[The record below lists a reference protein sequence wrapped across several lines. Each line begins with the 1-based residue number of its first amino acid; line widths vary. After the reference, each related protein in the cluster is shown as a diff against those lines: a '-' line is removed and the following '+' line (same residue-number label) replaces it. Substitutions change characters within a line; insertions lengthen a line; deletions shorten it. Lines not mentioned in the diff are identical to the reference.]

1 MKETG
6 QGRGKPSREEATGKI
21 PLTRWGPRGWSHH
34 NAVTHSGCTPR
45 VSTHCGVLLRG
56 HDHLMRLWSTEGDS
70 LQKEGGCQFLAAGMR
85 EGGQAG
91 LVGEMS

>member
-1 MKETG
+1 
-6 QGRGKPSREEATGKI
+6 
-21 PLTRWGPRGWSHH
+21 
-34 NAVTHSGCTPR
+34 
-45 VSTHCGVLLRG
+45 
-56 HDHLMRLWSTEGDS
+56 MRLWSTEGDS